1 MAGIFL
7 AYSLLA
13 STLLIVIWAV
23 YKCVLANTG
32 CFRFN
37 RILLLSCITL
47 AFVFP
52 IFILNSFW
60 VADIMEN
67 NIEIAFNPVEIAYI
81 ANTVSEQI
89 TPIWDYIV
97 TLFLIGVIVMI
108 LYFLVSLVRLA
119 LFILKG
125 EHIKQDDCRIILHRH
140 NSVAPFA
147 WCGYVMMPRRDW
159 YEFGQM
165 IVCHEKA
172 HIECRH
178 WIDLLFMQAAIIITW
193 YCPAIWL
200 LRNELHTLHE
210 YEADSRVLASGVK
223 REEYQM
229 FLIKKTV
236 GARFATLSNC
246 LNHSSLK
253 KRITMMMKRK
263 TPGWKRLY
271 ILIAFPLAAG
281 AVFVFA
287 QPKVDATLQTVVAGQ
302 ATACD
307 SSSLDISLSAADYA
321 GLAADAVAFDV
332 YVNQRN
338 QLMIGAFNK
347 MDAVKLEGLADAVSK
362 RLVADFSSRYA
373 KRKEVPEMVACITAD
388 RNAKMGCVYEA
399 KQQISRGYELAVREL
414 SATYPAGV
422 LQHSLS
428 SRIVYNPPRS
438 YGNPVAGV
446 SDKNQRL
453 EGFGITIFMEGE
465 KKGSLK
471 DFTLQE
477 LESEIA
483 SLLEGADVS
492 KNMISVELSVP
503 KDVQEGIMYDVKQV
517 LRKLYLLK
525 VDTVH

>member
-1 MAGIFL
+1 MAGTFL

-13 STLLIVIWAV
+13 STLLIVVWAV
-23 YKCVLANTG
+23 YKCVLANAG

-37 RILLLSCITL
+37 RILLLSCTTL

-52 IFILNSFW
+52 IFILNPFW

-67 NIEIAFNPVEIAYI
+67 NFEIAFNPVEIAYI

-97 TLFLIGVIVMI
+97 TLYIIGVIVMI

-125 EHIKQDDCRIILHRH
+125 EHIKQDNCRIILHRH

-147 WCGYVMMPRRDW
+147 WCGYIMMPRRDW

-253 KRITMMMKRK
+253 KRITMMLSSKPTGKARVRAFVMVPAMALALIGLA
-263 TPGWKRLY
+263 TP
-271 ILIAFPLAAG
+271 
-281 AVFVFA
+281 AVSAVINE
-287 QPKVDATLQTVVAGQ
+287 V
-302 ATACD
+302 
-307 SSSLDISLSAADYA
+307 SAATPVEDLRYKISEKSDDSIRVTERYSDVA
-321 GLAADAVAFDV
+321 VTEKADGADAVPFSKTETAPNFPGGKDKLAEFV
-332 YVNQRN
+332 NKNISFPESAYVNGI
-338 QLMIGAFNK
+338 LD
-347 MDAVKLEGLADAVSK
+347 MDAVVQLTIAKDGVVKEARIVKSSGQVLDAEALRVARMLPKFHPGLNGGLPAE
-362 RLVADFSSRYA
+362 SSYTLA
-373 KRKEVPEMVACITAD
+373 FNYSV
-388 RNAKMGCVYEA
+388 N
-399 KQQISRGYELAVREL
+399 KQQ
-414 SATYPAGV
+414 
-422 LQHSLS
+422 
-428 SRIVYNPPRS
+428 
-438 YGNPVAGV
+438 
-446 SDKNQRL
+446 
-453 EGFGITIFMEGE
+453 
-465 KKGSLK
+465 
-471 DFTLQE
+471 
-477 LESEIA
+477 
-483 SLLEGADVS
+483 
-492 KNMISVELSVP
+492 
-503 KDVQEGIMYDVKQV
+503 
-517 LRKLYLLK
+517 
-525 VDTVH
+525 

>member
-13 STLLIVIWAV
+13 STLLIVVWAV

-147 WCGYVMMPRRDW
+147 WCGYIMMPRRDW

-223 REEYQM
+223 RDEYQM

-253 KRITMMMKRK
+253 KRITMMLSSKPTGIARVRAFVMVPALALAVAGLT
-263 TPGWKRLY
+263 TP
-271 ILIAFPLAAG
+271 
-281 AVFVFA
+281 AVSAVINDA
-287 QPKVDATLQTVVAGQ
+287 SSATPVDNIHYKVTEKSDESIQITERNSDVVVTEKADAPGTLQFIKTE
-302 ATACD
+302 TAPNFPGGKD
-307 SSSLDISLSAADYA
+307 KLR
-321 GLAADAVAFDV
+321 AF
-332 YVNQRN
+332 
-338 QLMIGAFNK
+338 INK
-347 MDAVKLEGLADAVSK
+347 NIKFPETAYKDGVLNMDAVVQLTIAKDGMVKDAKIVKSSGKTLDGEALRVARMLPQFHPGLNKGLPAESSYTLE
-362 RLVADFSSRYA
+362 FNYYICNEYWSSNG
-373 KRKEVPEMVACITAD
+373 K
-388 RNAKMGCVYEA
+388 
-399 KQQISRGYELAVREL
+399 
-414 SATYPAGV
+414 
-422 LQHSLS
+422 
-428 SRIVYNPPRS
+428 
-438 YGNPVAGV
+438 
-446 SDKNQRL
+446 
-453 EGFGITIFMEGE
+453 
-465 KKGSLK
+465 
-471 DFTLQE
+471 
-477 LESEIA
+477 
-483 SLLEGADVS
+483 
-492 KNMISVELSVP
+492 
-503 KDVQEGIMYDVKQV
+503 
-517 LRKLYLLK
+517 
-525 VDTVH
+525 

>member
-13 STLLIVIWAV
+13 STLLIVVWAV

-60 VADIMEN
+60 VADIVEN
-67 NIEIAFNPVEIAYI
+67 NVEIAFNPVDVAYI
-81 ANTVSEQI
+81 ANTVLEQI

-125 EHIKQDDCRIILHRH
+125 EHIKHDDCRIILHRH

-147 WCGYVMMPRRDW
+147 WCGYIMMPRRDW

-253 KRITMMMKRK
+253 KRITMMLSSKPTGKARVRAIVMVPAMALALIGLA
-263 TPGWKRLY
+263 TP
-271 ILIAFPLAAG
+271 
-281 AVFVFA
+281 AVSAVINE
-287 QPKVDATLQTVVAGQ
+287 V
-302 ATACD
+302 
-307 SSSLDISLSAADYA
+307 SAATPVEDLRYKISEKSDSTIRVTERNSDVEVTEKA
-321 GLAADAVAFDV
+321 GAADAVPFIKTETAPNFPGGKDKLTEFV
-332 YVNQRN
+332 NKNISFPESTYVNGI
-338 QLMIGAFNK
+338 LD
-347 MDAVKLEGLADAVSK
+347 MDAVVQLTIAKDGVVKDARIVKSSGQVLDAEALRVARMLPKFHPGLNGGLPAE
-362 RLVADFSSRYA
+362 SSYTLA
-373 KRKEVPEMVACITAD
+373 FNYSV
-388 RNAKMGCVYEA
+388 N
-399 KQQISRGYELAVREL
+399 KQQ
-414 SATYPAGV
+414 
-422 LQHSLS
+422 
-428 SRIVYNPPRS
+428 
-438 YGNPVAGV
+438 
-446 SDKNQRL
+446 
-453 EGFGITIFMEGE
+453 
-465 KKGSLK
+465 
-471 DFTLQE
+471 
-477 LESEIA
+477 
-483 SLLEGADVS
+483 
-492 KNMISVELSVP
+492 
-503 KDVQEGIMYDVKQV
+503 
-517 LRKLYLLK
+517 
-525 VDTVH
+525 

>member
-13 STLLIVIWAV
+13 STLLIVVWAV

-37 RILLLSCITL
+37 RILLLSCTTL

-52 IFILNSFW
+52 IFILNPFW

-67 NIEIAFNPVEIAYI
+67 NFEIAFNPVEIAYI

-125 EHIKQDDCRIILHRH
+125 EHIKQDNCRIILHRH

-147 WCGYVMMPRRDW
+147 WCGYIMMPRRDW

-178 WIDLLFMQAAIIITW
+178 WIDLLFMQAAIILTW

-253 KRITMMMKRK
+253 KRITMMLSSKPTGKARVRAFVMVPAMALALIGLA
-263 TPGWKRLY
+263 TP
-271 ILIAFPLAAG
+271 
-281 AVFVFA
+281 AVSAVINE
-287 QPKVDATLQTVVAGQ
+287 V
-302 ATACD
+302 
-307 SSSLDISLSAADYA
+307 SAATPVEDLRYKISEKSDDSIRVTERYSDVA
-321 GLAADAVAFDV
+321 VTEKADGADAVPFSKTETAPNFPGGKDKLAEFV
-332 YVNQRN
+332 NKNISFPESAYVNGI
-338 QLMIGAFNK
+338 LD
-347 MDAVKLEGLADAVSK
+347 MDAVVQLTIAKDGVVKEARIVKSSGQVLDAEALRVARMLPKFHPGLNGGLPAE
-362 RLVADFSSRYA
+362 SSYTLA
-373 KRKEVPEMVACITAD
+373 FNYSV
-388 RNAKMGCVYEA
+388 N
-399 KQQISRGYELAVREL
+399 KQQ
-414 SATYPAGV
+414 
-422 LQHSLS
+422 
-428 SRIVYNPPRS
+428 
-438 YGNPVAGV
+438 
-446 SDKNQRL
+446 
-453 EGFGITIFMEGE
+453 
-465 KKGSLK
+465 
-471 DFTLQE
+471 
-477 LESEIA
+477 
-483 SLLEGADVS
+483 
-492 KNMISVELSVP
+492 
-503 KDVQEGIMYDVKQV
+503 
-517 LRKLYLLK
+517 
-525 VDTVH
+525 

>member
-13 STLLIVIWAV
+13 STLLIVVWAV

-97 TLFLIGVIVMI
+97 TLYLIGVIVMTI
-108 LYFLVSLVRLA
+108 YFLVSLVRLT

-147 WCGYVMMPRRDW
+147 WCGYIMMPRRDW

-253 KRITMMMKRK
+253 KRITMMLSSKQTGTARVRAFVMVPAMALALIGLA
-263 TPGWKRLY
+263 TP
-271 ILIAFPLAAG
+271 
-281 AVFVFA
+281 AVSAVINE
-287 QPKVDATLQTVVAGQ
+287 V
-302 ATACD
+302 
-307 SSSLDISLSAADYA
+307 SAATPVEDLRYKISEKSDSTIRVTERNSDMVVTEK
-321 GLAADAVAFDV
+321 ADADNAVPFIKTETAPNFPGGKDKLRAF
-332 YVNQRN
+332 
-338 QLMIGAFNK
+338 INK
-347 MDAVKLEGLADAVSK
+347 NIKFPETAYKDGVLNMDAVVQLTIAKDGVVKDAKIVKSSGKTLDGEALRVAFMLPQFHPGLNNGLPAESSYTLE
-362 RLVADFSSRYA
+362 FNYYICNEYWSS
-373 KRKEVPEMVACITAD
+373 
-388 RNAKMGCVYEA
+388 N
-399 KQQISRGYELAVREL
+399 
-414 SATYPAGV
+414 
-422 LQHSLS
+422 
-428 SRIVYNPPRS
+428 
-438 YGNPVAGV
+438 
-446 SDKNQRL
+446 
-453 EGFGITIFMEGE
+453 GE
-465 KKGSLK
+465 
-471 DFTLQE
+471 
-477 LESEIA
+477 
-483 SLLEGADVS
+483 
-492 KNMISVELSVP
+492 
-503 KDVQEGIMYDVKQV
+503 
-517 LRKLYLLK
+517 
-525 VDTVH
+525 

>member
-1 MAGIFL
+1 MAGVLL

-13 STLLIVIWAV
+13 STLLIVVWAV
-23 YKCVLANTG
+23 YKCALANLG

-37 RILLLSCITL
+37 RTLLLSCVGISFIL
-47 AFVFP
+47 PV
-52 IFILNSFW
+52 FILNPFW

-147 WCGYVMMPRRDW
+147 WCGYIMMSRRDW

-253 KRITMMMKRK
+253 KRITMMLSSKPTGKARVRAFVMVPAMALALIGLA
-263 TPGWKRLY
+263 TPAVSAV
-271 ILIAFPLAAG
+271 INEVSAATP
-281 AVFVFA
+281 VEDLRY
-287 QPKVDATLQTVVAGQ
+287 KISEKS
-302 ATACD
+302 D
-307 SSSLDISLSAADYA
+307 SSILVTERSSDVVVTEKED
-321 GLAADAVAFDV
+321 AADAVPFIKTETAPNFPGGKDKLIAFINENISFPENAYTNGSLD
-332 YVNQRN
+332 
-338 QLMIGAFNK
+338 
-347 MDAVKLEGLADAVSK
+347 MDAVVQLTIAKDGVVKDAYIVKSSGKTLDTEALRVARMLPKFHPGLNGGLPAE
-362 RLVADFSSRYA
+362 SSYTLA
-373 KRKEVPEMVACITAD
+373 FNYSI
-388 RNAKMGCVYEA
+388 N
-399 KQQISRGYELAVREL
+399 KQ
-414 SATYPAGV
+414 
-422 LQHSLS
+422 
-428 SRIVYNPPRS
+428 
-438 YGNPVAGV
+438 
-446 SDKNQRL
+446 
-453 EGFGITIFMEGE
+453 
-465 KKGSLK
+465 
-471 DFTLQE
+471 
-477 LESEIA
+477 
-483 SLLEGADVS
+483 
-492 KNMISVELSVP
+492 
-503 KDVQEGIMYDVKQV
+503 
-517 LRKLYLLK
+517 
-525 VDTVH
+525 

>member
-13 STLLIVIWAV
+13 STLLIVVWAV
-23 YKCVLANTG
+23 YKCVLANTR

-52 IFILNSFW
+52 IFILNPFW

-67 NIEIAFNPVEIAYI
+67 NIEIAFNPVEVAYI

-97 TLFLIGVIVMI
+97 TLYLIGSIAMTI
-108 LYFLVSLVRLA
+108 YFLVSLARLA
-119 LFILKG
+119 LFILNG
-125 EHIKQDDCRIILHRH
+125 EHLKQDGCRIILHRY
-140 NSVAPFA
+140 NSIAPFA

-193 YCPAIWL
+193 YCPAVWL

-210 YEADSRVLASGVK
+210 YEADSRVLASGIK

-253 KRITMMMKRK
+253 KRITMMLSSKPTGKARVRAFVMVPAMALALIGLA
-263 TPGWKRLY
+263 TP
-271 ILIAFPLAAG
+271 
-281 AVFVFA
+281 AVSA
-287 QPKVDATLQTVVAGQ
+287 VVNEV
-302 ATACD
+302 
-307 SSSLDISLSAADYA
+307 SAATPVEDLRYKISEKSDSTIRVTERNSDMVVTEK
-321 GLAADAVAFDV
+321 ADADNAVPFIKTETAPNFPGGKDKLRAF
-332 YVNQRN
+332 
-338 QLMIGAFNK
+338 INK
-347 MDAVKLEGLADAVSK
+347 NIKFPETAYKDGVLNMDAVVQLTIAKDGVVKDAKIVKSSGKTLDGEALRVAFMLPQFHPGLNNGLPAESSYTLE
-362 RLVADFSSRYA
+362 FNYYICNEYWSS
-373 KRKEVPEMVACITAD
+373 
-388 RNAKMGCVYEA
+388 N
-399 KQQISRGYELAVREL
+399 
-414 SATYPAGV
+414 
-422 LQHSLS
+422 
-428 SRIVYNPPRS
+428 
-438 YGNPVAGV
+438 
-446 SDKNQRL
+446 
-453 EGFGITIFMEGE
+453 GE
-465 KKGSLK
+465 
-471 DFTLQE
+471 
-477 LESEIA
+477 
-483 SLLEGADVS
+483 
-492 KNMISVELSVP
+492 
-503 KDVQEGIMYDVKQV
+503 
-517 LRKLYLLK
+517 
-525 VDTVH
+525 

>member
-13 STLLIVIWAV
+13 STLLIVVWAV
-23 YKCVLANTG
+23 YKCILANTG

-47 AFVFP
+47 AFVAP
-52 IFILNSFW
+52 IFILNPFW

-97 TLFLIGVIVMI
+97 TLYLIGVIVMTI
-108 LYFLVSLVRLA
+108 YFLVSLLRLA

-147 WCGYVMMPRRDW
+147 WCGYIMMPRRDW
-159 YEFGQM
+159 YELGQM

-178 WIDLLFMQAAIIITW
+178 WIDLLFMQTAIIITW

-223 REEYQM
+223 REEYQI

-253 KRITMMMKRK
+253 KRITMMLSSKPTGKARVRAFVMVPAMALALIGLATPAVSAVINEVSAATPVEDLRYKISEKFDSTIRVTERNSDVVVTEKEDSEDAVPFIK
-263 TPGWKRLY
+263 TETAPNFPGGKGK
-271 ILIAFPLAAG
+271 LIAFINENISFPE
-281 AVFVFA
+281 
-287 QPKVDATLQTVVAGQ
+287 
-302 ATACD
+302 TAFTNGV
-307 SSSLDISLSAADYA
+307 LD
-321 GLAADAVAFDV
+321 
-332 YVNQRN
+332 
-338 QLMIGAFNK
+338 
-347 MDAVKLEGLADAVSK
+347 MDAVVQLTIAKDGVVKDA
-362 RLVADFSSRYA
+362 
-373 KRKEVPEMVACITAD
+373 
-388 RNAKMGCVYEA
+388 
-399 KQQISRGYELAVREL
+399 
-414 SATYPAGV
+414 
-422 LQHSLS
+422 
-428 SRIVYNPPRS
+428 RIVKSSGKTLDTEALRVARMLPKFHPGLNGGLPAESS
-438 YGNPVAGV
+438 Y
-446 SDKNQRL
+446 
-453 EGFGITIFMEGE
+453 
-465 KKGSLK
+465 
-471 DFTLQE
+471 TLAFNY
-477 LESEIA
+477 SI
-483 SLLEGADVS
+483 
-492 KNMISVELSVP
+492 N
-503 KDVQEGIMYDVKQV
+503 KQ
-517 LRKLYLLK
+517 
-525 VDTVH
+525 

>member
-1 MAGIFL
+1 MAGVLL

-13 STLLIVIWAV
+13 STLLIVVWAV
-23 YKCVLANTG
+23 YKCALANLG

-37 RILLLSCITL
+37 RTLLLSCVGISFIL
-47 AFVFP
+47 PV
-52 IFILNSFW
+52 FILNPFW
-60 VADIMEN
+60 VADIVEN
-67 NIEIAFNPVEIAYI
+67 NVEIAFNPVDVAYI
-81 ANTVSEQI
+81 ANTVLEQI

-147 WCGYVMMPRRDW
+147 WCGYIMMPRRDW

-223 REEYQM
+223 RGEYQM

-253 KRITMMMKRK
+253 KRITMMLSSKPTGKARVRAFVMVPAMALALIGLATPAVSAVINEVSAATPVEDLRYKISEK
-263 TPGWKRLY
+263 T
-271 ILIAFPLAAG
+271 
-281 AVFVFA
+281 
-287 QPKVDATLQTVVAGQ
+287 
-302 ATACD
+302 D
-307 SSSLDISLSAADYA
+307 SSIRVTERNSDVEVTEKAD
-321 GLAADAVAFDV
+321 AADAVPFIKTETASNFPGGKDKLTEFV
-332 YVNQRN
+332 NKNISFPESTYVNGI
-338 QLMIGAFNK
+338 LD
-347 MDAVKLEGLADAVSK
+347 MDAVVQLTIAKDGVVKDARIVKSSGQVLDAEALRVARMLPKFHPGLNGGLPAE
-362 RLVADFSSRYA
+362 SSYTLA
-373 KRKEVPEMVACITAD
+373 FNYSV
-388 RNAKMGCVYEA
+388 N
-399 KQQISRGYELAVREL
+399 KQQ
-414 SATYPAGV
+414 
-422 LQHSLS
+422 
-428 SRIVYNPPRS
+428 
-438 YGNPVAGV
+438 
-446 SDKNQRL
+446 
-453 EGFGITIFMEGE
+453 
-465 KKGSLK
+465 
-471 DFTLQE
+471 
-477 LESEIA
+477 
-483 SLLEGADVS
+483 
-492 KNMISVELSVP
+492 
-503 KDVQEGIMYDVKQV
+503 
-517 LRKLYLLK
+517 
-525 VDTVH
+525 

>member
-13 STLLIVIWAV
+13 STLLIVVWAV

-52 IFILNSFW
+52 IFILNPFW

-97 TLFLIGVIVMI
+97 TLYLIGVIVMI

-147 WCGYVMMPRRDW
+147 WCGYIMMPRRDW

-253 KRITMMMKRK
+253 KRITMMLSSKPTGKARVRAIVMVPAMALALIGLA
-263 TPGWKRLY
+263 TP
-271 ILIAFPLAAG
+271 
-281 AVFVFA
+281 AVSAVINE
-287 QPKVDATLQTVVAGQ
+287 V
-302 ATACD
+302 
-307 SSSLDISLSAADYA
+307 SAATPVEDLRYKISEKSDSTIRVTERNSDVVVTEKA
-321 GLAADAVAFDV
+321 NAADAVPFIRTETAPNFPGGKDKLTEFANKNISFPEST
-332 YVNQRN
+332 YVNGI
-338 QLMIGAFNK
+338 LD
-347 MDAVKLEGLADAVSK
+347 MDAVVQLTIAKDGVVKDARIVKSSGQVLDAEALRVARMLPKFHPGLNGGLPAE
-362 RLVADFSSRYA
+362 SSYTLA
-373 KRKEVPEMVACITAD
+373 FNYSV
-388 RNAKMGCVYEA
+388 N
-399 KQQISRGYELAVREL
+399 KQQ
-414 SATYPAGV
+414 
-422 LQHSLS
+422 
-428 SRIVYNPPRS
+428 
-438 YGNPVAGV
+438 
-446 SDKNQRL
+446 
-453 EGFGITIFMEGE
+453 
-465 KKGSLK
+465 
-471 DFTLQE
+471 
-477 LESEIA
+477 
-483 SLLEGADVS
+483 
-492 KNMISVELSVP
+492 
-503 KDVQEGIMYDVKQV
+503 
-517 LRKLYLLK
+517 
-525 VDTVH
+525 

>member
-13 STLLIVIWAV
+13 STLLIVVWAV

-60 VADIMEN
+60 VADIVEN
-67 NIEIAFNPVEIAYI
+67 NVEIAFNPVDVAYI
-81 ANTVSEQI
+81 ANTVLEQI

-147 WCGYVMMPRRDW
+147 WCGYIMMPRRDW

-223 REEYQM
+223 RGEYQM

-253 KRITMMMKRK
+253 KRITMMLSSKPTGKARVRAFVMVPAMALALIGLA
-263 TPGWKRLY
+263 TPAVSAV
-271 ILIAFPLAAG
+271 INEVSAATP
-281 AVFVFA
+281 VEDLRY
-287 QPKVDATLQTVVAGQ
+287 KISEKN
-302 ATACD
+302 D
-307 SSSLDISLSAADYA
+307 SSIRVTERNSDVEVTEKADAADTVPFIKTETA
-321 GLAADAVAFDV
+321 PNFPGGKDKLTEFVNKNISFPEST
-332 YVNQRN
+332 YVNGI
-338 QLMIGAFNK
+338 LD
-347 MDAVKLEGLADAVSK
+347 MDAVVQLTIAKDGVVKDARIVKSSGQVLDAEALRVARMLPKFHPGLNGGLPAE
-362 RLVADFSSRYA
+362 SSYTLA
-373 KRKEVPEMVACITAD
+373 FNYSV
-388 RNAKMGCVYEA
+388 N
-399 KQQISRGYELAVREL
+399 KQQ
-414 SATYPAGV
+414 
-422 LQHSLS
+422 
-428 SRIVYNPPRS
+428 
-438 YGNPVAGV
+438 
-446 SDKNQRL
+446 
-453 EGFGITIFMEGE
+453 
-465 KKGSLK
+465 
-471 DFTLQE
+471 
-477 LESEIA
+477 
-483 SLLEGADVS
+483 
-492 KNMISVELSVP
+492 
-503 KDVQEGIMYDVKQV
+503 
-517 LRKLYLLK
+517 
-525 VDTVH
+525 

>member
-1 MAGIFL
+1 MAGTFL

-13 STLLIVIWAV
+13 STLLIVVWAV
-23 YKCVLANTG
+23 YKCVLANAG

-37 RILLLSCITL
+37 RILLLSCTTL

-52 IFILNSFW
+52 IFILNPFW

-67 NIEIAFNPVEIAYI
+67 NFEIAFNPVEIAYI

-97 TLFLIGVIVMI
+97 TLYLIGVIVMI

-147 WCGYVMMPRRDW
+147 WCGYIMMPRRDW

-178 WIDLLFMQAAIIITW
+178 WIDLLFMQAAIILTW

-253 KRITMMMKRK
+253 KRITMMLSSKPTGKARVRAFVMVPAMALALIGLA
-263 TPGWKRLY
+263 TP
-271 ILIAFPLAAG
+271 
-281 AVFVFA
+281 AVSAVINE
-287 QPKVDATLQTVVAGQ
+287 V
-302 ATACD
+302 
-307 SSSLDISLSAADYA
+307 SAATPVEDLRYKISEKSDDSIRVTERYSDVA
-321 GLAADAVAFDV
+321 VTEKADGADAVPFSKTETAPNFPGGKDKLAEFV
-332 YVNQRN
+332 NKNISFPESAYVNGI
-338 QLMIGAFNK
+338 LD
-347 MDAVKLEGLADAVSK
+347 MDAVVQLTIAKDGVVKEARIVKSSGQVLDAEALRVARMLPKFHPGLNGGLPAE
-362 RLVADFSSRYA
+362 SSYTLA
-373 KRKEVPEMVACITAD
+373 FNYSV
-388 RNAKMGCVYEA
+388 N
-399 KQQISRGYELAVREL
+399 KQQ
-414 SATYPAGV
+414 
-422 LQHSLS
+422 
-428 SRIVYNPPRS
+428 
-438 YGNPVAGV
+438 
-446 SDKNQRL
+446 
-453 EGFGITIFMEGE
+453 
-465 KKGSLK
+465 
-471 DFTLQE
+471 
-477 LESEIA
+477 
-483 SLLEGADVS
+483 
-492 KNMISVELSVP
+492 
-503 KDVQEGIMYDVKQV
+503 
-517 LRKLYLLK
+517 
-525 VDTVH
+525 

>member
-13 STLLIVIWAV
+13 STLLIVVWAV

-60 VADIMEN
+60 VADIMVN

-97 TLFLIGVIVMI
+97 TLYLIGVIVMI

-147 WCGYVMMPRRDW
+147 WCGYIMMPRRDW

-253 KRITMMMKRK
+253 KRITMMLSSKQTGTARVRAFVMVPAMALALIGLA
-263 TPGWKRLY
+263 TP
-271 ILIAFPLAAG
+271 
-281 AVFVFA
+281 AVSAVINE
-287 QPKVDATLQTVVAGQ
+287 V
-302 ATACD
+302 
-307 SSSLDISLSAADYA
+307 SAATPVEDLRYKISEKSDSTIRVTERNSDMVVTEK
-321 GLAADAVAFDV
+321 ADADNAVPFIKTETAPNFPGGKDKLRAF
-332 YVNQRN
+332 
-338 QLMIGAFNK
+338 INK
-347 MDAVKLEGLADAVSK
+347 NIKFPETAYKDGVLNMDAVVQLTIAKDGVVKDAKIVKSSGKTLDGEALRVAFMLPQFHPGLNNGLPAESSYTLE
-362 RLVADFSSRYA
+362 FNYYICNEYWSS
-373 KRKEVPEMVACITAD
+373 
-388 RNAKMGCVYEA
+388 N
-399 KQQISRGYELAVREL
+399 
-414 SATYPAGV
+414 
-422 LQHSLS
+422 
-428 SRIVYNPPRS
+428 
-438 YGNPVAGV
+438 
-446 SDKNQRL
+446 
-453 EGFGITIFMEGE
+453 GE
-465 KKGSLK
+465 
-471 DFTLQE
+471 
-477 LESEIA
+477 
-483 SLLEGADVS
+483 
-492 KNMISVELSVP
+492 
-503 KDVQEGIMYDVKQV
+503 
-517 LRKLYLLK
+517 
-525 VDTVH
+525 

>member
-1 MAGIFL
+1 MAGTFL

-13 STLLIVIWAV
+13 STLLIVVWAV
-23 YKCVLANTG
+23 YKCVLANAG

-37 RILLLSCITL
+37 RILLLSCTTL

-52 IFILNSFW
+52 IFILNPFW

-67 NIEIAFNPVEIAYI
+67 NFEIAFNPVEIAYI

-97 TLFLIGVIVMI
+97 TLYIIGVIVMI

-125 EHIKQDDCRIILHRH
+125 EHIKQDNCRIILHRH

-147 WCGYVMMPRRDW
+147 WCGYIMMPRRDW

-200 LRNELHTLHE
+200 LRNEFHTLHE

-223 REEYQM
+223 REEYQI

-253 KRITMMMKRK
+253 KRITMMLSSKPTGKARVRAFVMVPAMALALIGLA
-263 TPGWKRLY
+263 TP
-271 ILIAFPLAAG
+271 
-281 AVFVFA
+281 AVSAVINE
-287 QPKVDATLQTVVAGQ
+287 V
-302 ATACD
+302 
-307 SSSLDISLSAADYA
+307 SAATPVEDLRYKISEKSDDSIRVTERYSDVA
-321 GLAADAVAFDV
+321 VTEKADGADAVPFSKTETAPNFPGGKDKLAEFV
-332 YVNQRN
+332 NKNISFPESAYVNGI
-338 QLMIGAFNK
+338 LD
-347 MDAVKLEGLADAVSK
+347 MDAVVQLTIAKDGVVKEARIVKSSGQVLDAEALRVARMLPKFHPGLNGGLPAE
-362 RLVADFSSRYA
+362 SSYTLA
-373 KRKEVPEMVACITAD
+373 FNYSV
-388 RNAKMGCVYEA
+388 N
-399 KQQISRGYELAVREL
+399 KQQ
-414 SATYPAGV
+414 
-422 LQHSLS
+422 
-428 SRIVYNPPRS
+428 
-438 YGNPVAGV
+438 
-446 SDKNQRL
+446 
-453 EGFGITIFMEGE
+453 
-465 KKGSLK
+465 
-471 DFTLQE
+471 
-477 LESEIA
+477 
-483 SLLEGADVS
+483 
-492 KNMISVELSVP
+492 
-503 KDVQEGIMYDVKQV
+503 
-517 LRKLYLLK
+517 
-525 VDTVH
+525 

>member
-13 STLLIVIWAV
+13 STLLIVVWVV
-23 YKCVLANTG
+23 YKCVLANIG

-37 RILLLSCITL
+37 RILLLSSITL
-47 AFVFP
+47 AFVSP
-52 IFILNSFW
+52 IFILNPFW
-60 VADIMEN
+60 LADIMEN
-67 NIEIAFNPVEIAYI
+67 NIEIAFNPVEVAYI

-97 TLFLIGVIVMI
+97 TLYLIGVIVMTI
-108 LYFLVSLVRLA
+108 YFLVSLVRLT

-147 WCGYVMMPRRDW
+147 WCGYIMMPRRDW

-210 YEADSRVLASGVK
+210 YEADSRVLASGIK

-253 KRITMMMKRK
+253 KRITMMLSSKPTGKARVRAFVMVPAMALALIGLA
-263 TPGWKRLY
+263 TP
-271 ILIAFPLAAG
+271 
-281 AVFVFA
+281 AVSAVINE
-287 QPKVDATLQTVVAGQ
+287 V
-302 ATACD
+302 
-307 SSSLDISLSAADYA
+307 SAATPVEDLRYKISEKSDSTIRVTERNSDMVVTEK
-321 GLAADAVAFDV
+321 ADADNAVPFIKTETAPNFPGGKDKLRAF
-332 YVNQRN
+332 
-338 QLMIGAFNK
+338 INK
-347 MDAVKLEGLADAVSK
+347 NIKFPETAYKDGVLNMDAVVQLTIAKDGVVKDAKIVKSSGKTLDGEALRVAFMLPQFHPGLNNGLPAESSYTLE
-362 RLVADFSSRYA
+362 FNYYICNEYWSS
-373 KRKEVPEMVACITAD
+373 
-388 RNAKMGCVYEA
+388 N
-399 KQQISRGYELAVREL
+399 
-414 SATYPAGV
+414 
-422 LQHSLS
+422 
-428 SRIVYNPPRS
+428 
-438 YGNPVAGV
+438 
-446 SDKNQRL
+446 
-453 EGFGITIFMEGE
+453 GE
-465 KKGSLK
+465 
-471 DFTLQE
+471 
-477 LESEIA
+477 
-483 SLLEGADVS
+483 
-492 KNMISVELSVP
+492 
-503 KDVQEGIMYDVKQV
+503 
-517 LRKLYLLK
+517 
-525 VDTVH
+525 

>member
-13 STLLIVIWAV
+13 STLLIVVWAV
-23 YKCVLANTG
+23 YKCVLANIG

-52 IFILNSFW
+52 IFILNPFW
-60 VADIMEN
+60 VADIMVN

-97 TLFLIGVIVMI
+97 TLYLIGVIVMTI
-108 LYFLVSLVRLA
+108 YFLVSLVRLT

-147 WCGYVMMPRRDW
+147 WCGYIMMPRRDW

-253 KRITMMMKRK
+253 KRITMMLSSKPTGKARVRAFVMVPAMALALIGLA
-263 TPGWKRLY
+263 TP
-271 ILIAFPLAAG
+271 
-281 AVFVFA
+281 AVSAVINE
-287 QPKVDATLQTVVAGQ
+287 V
-302 ATACD
+302 
-307 SSSLDISLSAADYA
+307 SAATPVEDLRYKISEKSDDSIRVTERYSDVA
-321 GLAADAVAFDV
+321 VTEKADGADAVPFSKTETAPNFPGGKDKLAEFV
-332 YVNQRN
+332 NKNISFPESAYVNGI
-338 QLMIGAFNK
+338 LD
-347 MDAVKLEGLADAVSK
+347 MDAVVQLTIAKDGVVKEARIVKSSGQVLDAEALRVARMLPKFHPGLNGGLPAE
-362 RLVADFSSRYA
+362 SSYTLA
-373 KRKEVPEMVACITAD
+373 FNYSV
-388 RNAKMGCVYEA
+388 N
-399 KQQISRGYELAVREL
+399 KQQ
-414 SATYPAGV
+414 
-422 LQHSLS
+422 
-428 SRIVYNPPRS
+428 
-438 YGNPVAGV
+438 
-446 SDKNQRL
+446 
-453 EGFGITIFMEGE
+453 
-465 KKGSLK
+465 
-471 DFTLQE
+471 
-477 LESEIA
+477 
-483 SLLEGADVS
+483 
-492 KNMISVELSVP
+492 
-503 KDVQEGIMYDVKQV
+503 
-517 LRKLYLLK
+517 
-525 VDTVH
+525 

>member
-13 STLLIVIWAV
+13 STLLIVVWAV

-147 WCGYVMMPRRDW
+147 WCGYIMMPRRDW

-210 YEADSRVLASGVK
+210 YEADSRVLASGIK
-223 REEYQM
+223 REEYQI

-253 KRITMMMKRK
+253 KRITMMLSSKPTGKARVRAFVMVPAMALALIGLA
-263 TPGWKRLY
+263 TP
-271 ILIAFPLAAG
+271 
-281 AVFVFA
+281 AVS
-287 QPKVDATLQTVVAGQ
+287 TVINEV
-302 ATACD
+302 
-307 SSSLDISLSAADYA
+307 SAATPVEDLRYKITQKSDSTIRVTERNSDVVVTEKA
-321 GLAADAVAFDV
+321 DVADAVPFIKTETAPNFPGGKDKLRAF
-332 YVNQRN
+332 
-338 QLMIGAFNK
+338 INK
-347 MDAVKLEGLADAVSK
+347 TISFPETAYKDGVLNMDAVVQLTIAKDGAVKDA
-362 RLVADFSSRYA
+362 
-373 KRKEVPEMVACITAD
+373 
-388 RNAKMGCVYEA
+388 
-399 KQQISRGYELAVREL
+399 
-414 SATYPAGV
+414 
-422 LQHSLS
+422 
-428 SRIVYNPPRS
+428 RIVKS
-438 YGNPVAGV
+438 
-446 SDKNQRL
+446 SDKTLDAEALRVARMLPKFHPGLNNGLPSESSYTL
-453 EGFGITIFMEGE
+453 EFNYYICNEYWSSNGE
-465 KKGSLK
+465 
-471 DFTLQE
+471 
-477 LESEIA
+477 
-483 SLLEGADVS
+483 
-492 KNMISVELSVP
+492 
-503 KDVQEGIMYDVKQV
+503 
-517 LRKLYLLK
+517 
-525 VDTVH
+525 

>member
-13 STLLIVIWAV
+13 STLLIVVWVV
-23 YKCVLANTG
+23 YKCVLANIG

-37 RILLLSCITL
+37 RILLLSSITL
-47 AFVFP
+47 AFVSP
-52 IFILNSFW
+52 IFILNPFW
-60 VADIMEN
+60 LADIMEN
-67 NIEIAFNPVEIAYI
+67 NIEIAFNPVEVAYI

-97 TLFLIGVIVMI
+97 TLYLIGVIVMTI
-108 LYFLVSLVRLA
+108 YFLVSLVRLT

-253 KRITMMMKRK
+253 KRITMMLSSKPTGKASVRAFVMVPAMALALIGLA
-263 TPGWKRLY
+263 TP
-271 ILIAFPLAAG
+271 
-281 AVFVFA
+281 AVSAVINE
-287 QPKVDATLQTVVAGQ
+287 V
-302 ATACD
+302 
-307 SSSLDISLSAADYA
+307 SAATPVEDLRYKISEKSDSTIRVTERNSDVVVTEKA
-321 GLAADAVAFDV
+321 DAADAVPFIRTETAPNFPGGKDKLRAFINKNISFPATAYKDGV
-332 YVNQRN
+332 LNMDAVVQLTIAKDGVVKDAHIVKSSGKTLDAEALRMARMLPKFHPGLNGGVPAESSYTLAFQYYVNQ
-338 QLMIGAFNK
+338 
-347 MDAVKLEGLADAVSK
+347 
-362 RLVADFSSRYA
+362 
-373 KRKEVPEMVACITAD
+373 
-388 RNAKMGCVYEA
+388 
-399 KQQISRGYELAVREL
+399 QQ
-414 SATYPAGV
+414 
-422 LQHSLS
+422 
-428 SRIVYNPPRS
+428 
-438 YGNPVAGV
+438 
-446 SDKNQRL
+446 
-453 EGFGITIFMEGE
+453 
-465 KKGSLK
+465 
-471 DFTLQE
+471 
-477 LESEIA
+477 
-483 SLLEGADVS
+483 
-492 KNMISVELSVP
+492 
-503 KDVQEGIMYDVKQV
+503 
-517 LRKLYLLK
+517 
-525 VDTVH
+525 

>member
-13 STLLIVIWAV
+13 STLLIVVWAV

-147 WCGYVMMPRRDW
+147 WCGYIMMPRRDW

-236 GARFATLSNC
+236 GARFTTLSNC

-253 KRITMMMKRK
+253 KRITMMLSSKQTGTARVRAFVMVPAMALALIGLA
-263 TPGWKRLY
+263 TP
-271 ILIAFPLAAG
+271 
-281 AVFVFA
+281 AVSAVINE
-287 QPKVDATLQTVVAGQ
+287 V
-302 ATACD
+302 
-307 SSSLDISLSAADYA
+307 SAATPVEDLRYKISEKSDSTIRVTERNSDMVVTEK
-321 GLAADAVAFDV
+321 ADADNAVPFIKTETAPNFPGGKDKLRAF
-332 YVNQRN
+332 
-338 QLMIGAFNK
+338 INK
-347 MDAVKLEGLADAVSK
+347 NIKFPETAYKDGVLNMDAVVQLTIAKDGVVKDAKIVKSSGKTLDGEALRVAFMLPQFHPGLNNGLPAESSYTLE
-362 RLVADFSSRYA
+362 FNYYICNEYWSS
-373 KRKEVPEMVACITAD
+373 
-388 RNAKMGCVYEA
+388 N
-399 KQQISRGYELAVREL
+399 
-414 SATYPAGV
+414 
-422 LQHSLS
+422 
-428 SRIVYNPPRS
+428 
-438 YGNPVAGV
+438 
-446 SDKNQRL
+446 
-453 EGFGITIFMEGE
+453 GE
-465 KKGSLK
+465 
-471 DFTLQE
+471 
-477 LESEIA
+477 
-483 SLLEGADVS
+483 
-492 KNMISVELSVP
+492 
-503 KDVQEGIMYDVKQV
+503 
-517 LRKLYLLK
+517 
-525 VDTVH
+525 

>member
-13 STLLIVIWAV
+13 STLLIVVWAV

-52 IFILNSFW
+52 IFILIPFW

-67 NIEIAFNPVEIAYI
+67 NIEIAFNPVEVAYI
-81 ANTVSEQI
+81 ANTLSEQI

-97 TLFLIGVIVMI
+97 TLYLIGVIVMTI
-108 LYFLVSLVRLA
+108 YFLVSLVRLT

-147 WCGYVMMPRRDW
+147 WCGYIMMPRRDW

-253 KRITMMMKRK
+253 KRITMMLSSKPTGKARVRAFVMVPAMALALIGLA
-263 TPGWKRLY
+263 TPAVSAV
-271 ILIAFPLAAG
+271 INEVSAATP
-281 AVFVFA
+281 VEDLRY
-287 QPKVDATLQTVVAGQ
+287 KISEKS
-302 ATACD
+302 D
-307 SSSLDISLSAADYA
+307 SSIRVTERNSDVEVTEKAD
-321 GLAADAVAFDV
+321 AADAVPFIKTETAPNFPGGKDKLTEFV
-332 YVNQRN
+332 NKNISFPESTYVNGI
-338 QLMIGAFNK
+338 LD
-347 MDAVKLEGLADAVSK
+347 MDAVVQLTIAKDGVVKDARIVKSSGQVLDAEALRVARMLPKFHPGLNGGLPAE
-362 RLVADFSSRYA
+362 SSYTLA
-373 KRKEVPEMVACITAD
+373 FNYSV
-388 RNAKMGCVYEA
+388 N
-399 KQQISRGYELAVREL
+399 KQQ
-414 SATYPAGV
+414 
-422 LQHSLS
+422 
-428 SRIVYNPPRS
+428 
-438 YGNPVAGV
+438 
-446 SDKNQRL
+446 
-453 EGFGITIFMEGE
+453 
-465 KKGSLK
+465 
-471 DFTLQE
+471 
-477 LESEIA
+477 
-483 SLLEGADVS
+483 
-492 KNMISVELSVP
+492 
-503 KDVQEGIMYDVKQV
+503 
-517 LRKLYLLK
+517 
-525 VDTVH
+525 